1 MDDAKT
7 TMAPPVYVVD
17 PPLPP
22 EPFRDCDVCDALARQ
37 RTEATAIGD
46 WSKVTDTNVEIG
58 RHHNLSHHGRASRGT
73 L

>member
-17 PPLPP
+17 PPAPP
-22 EPFRDCDVCDALARQ
+22 KPFRNCDVCDALAKQ
-37 RTEATAIGD
+37 RAEATTIGD

-58 RHHNLSHHGRASRGT
+58 RHHGLRHGQPRRSKA
-73 L
+73 